1 MKNNFRG
8 WKTVFDF
15 TFRQSTKGAAFKVV
29 TVLMALVIIVGFA
42 LINIFVAKPDD
53 NKVEISPVK
62 TVFVLDESGLQ
73 PTDFRL
79 YNQELSSEQYKN
91 VTFINTDGKSRKEAI
106 DMAAA
111 DSTESIAVIITAG
124 TEGYTMEAAIP
135 SGSTIGKGQAGD
147 VLNQMQTSF
156 ESSKLMQSG
165 LSQEQLYAVLMP
177 VVTSYADIGENTNM
191 IAFVIKMIAPM
202 LFGFILYFMLLL
214 YGQTISKS
222 VSTEKTSR
230 LMESILT
237 SIHPY
242 ALITGK
248 VLAITSMAVLQ
259 FVIWIGAGIIGLYG
273 GNEIAKY
280 FYPEY
285 QNSVI
290 TIINFLKDNIGETA
304 MTAPALI
311 LAVVILCFG
320 FLFYSVLAGLAGSM
334 VSKPEDVAST
344 QALFTLPIV
353 ISFLACY
360 LTPIMGNETV
370 TNVLRFIPFT
380 IPFGVPA
387 DLITGTTG
395 LLQGVISL
403 AILAVF
409 SILIIMLSGK
419 LYKGLVLYNGQ
430 KADLKMMMN
439 VLRAKE

>member
-15 TFRQSTKGAAFKVV
+15 TFRQSTKGAGFKVV
-29 TVLMALVIIVGFA
+29 TALMALVLIIGFV
-42 LINIFVAKPDD
+42 LINVFVAKPDD
-53 NKVEISPVK
+53 KKVEVSPVK

-73 PTDFRL
+73 PTDYRL
-79 YNQELSSEQYKN
+79 YNPELAGDQFKN
-91 VTFINTDGKSRKEAI
+91 ITFMAISDQTRKEVI
-106 DMAAA
+106 DTAAA
-111 DSTESIAVIITAG
+111 DSAESIAVIITA
-124 TEGYTMEAAIP
+124 TEEGYSMEAAIP
-135 SGSTIGKGQAGD
+135 DGSTISKGQAVD

-165 LSQEQLYAVLMP
+165 LSQEQLLAVLMP
-177 VVTSYADIGENTNM
+177 VVTSYSDIGENTNE
-191 IAFVIKMIAPM
+191 IAFVIKLIAPM

-230 LMESILT
+230 LMETILT

-259 FVIWIGAGIIGLYG
+259 FLIWIAAGAIGLYG
-273 GNEIAKY
+273 GNEVAKY

-311 LAVVILCFG
+311 LAIIIFCFG

-334 VSKPEDVAST
+334 VSKPEDAAST
-344 QALFTLPIV
+344 QALFTFPII
-353 ISFLACY
+353 ISFLVSY
-360 LTPIMGNETV
+360 LAPIMGNDTITAV
-370 TNVLRFIPFT
+370 IRYIPFT
-380 IPFGVPA
+380 IPFGVPVE
-387 DLITGTTG
+387 LITGTVG
-395 LLQGVISL
+395 LLQGIISL
-403 AILAVF
+403 LILAVF
-409 SILIIMLSGK
+409 CILFIMLSGK
-419 LYKGLVLYNGQ
+419 LYKGLILYTGQ
-430 KADLKMMMN
+430 KANLKMMMN